1 MRRLPV
7 PLLFLLLTGCGMDFR
22 QSTHLALTA
31 SKSMYLGAMEVVD
44 VAERQGRIRE
54 PAVAMEIVRYEEA
67 HRGAHNAAESLMEQ
81 WVALKDESAAG
92 GHLERLEWE
101 IRNYSALAARAAA
114 ELVGFLR
121 RVGLYA
127 ED

>member
-1 MRRLPV
+1 
-7 PLLFLLLTGCGMDFR
+7 
-22 QSTHLALTA
+22 
-31 SKSMYLGAMEVVD
+31 
-44 VAERQGRIRE
+44 
-54 PAVAMEIVRYEEA
+54 MEIVRYEEA

-81 WVALKDESAAG
+81 WVALEDESAAG